1 MCVIGSHCRRIRLG
15 IPGSLLECILTSP
28 ATHNVYTLPVPFIE
42 SPLILLWNSSKGIDY
57 EQNNGEGIQS
67 SYDCSTATQSS
78 LFQSCPNSG
87 PNSRLRDK
95 NCQAAI
101 IASLEA
107 IHLQDCQH
115 PRMHRL
121 PPPLQLLYQK
131 ESSKQIVWNGSILAI
146 EAQARSS
153 VDKPCVYVLERL
165 FYRCI
170 ERTNIAHTHQSL
182 IKSTR

>member
-1 MCVIGSHCRRIRLG
+1 MCVIESHCRRIRLG

-42 SPLILLWNSSKGIDY
+42 SSLILLWNSSKGIEY

-67 SYDCSTATQSS
+67 FYDCSTATQSS

-95 NCQAAI
+95 NCQAAT

-115 PRMHRL
+115 PRMLIMALHRTL
-121 PPPLQLLYQK
+121 STTSLMT
-131 ESSKQIVWNGSILAI
+131 SIFILAVGLVLPTDH
-146 EAQARSS
+146 A
-153 VDKPCVYVLERL
+153 KPKHILTATAAYTAILVVFVGTTLP
-165 FYRCI
+165 
-170 ERTNIAHTHQSL
+170 T
-182 IKSTR
+182 